1 MRIQQ
6 DIPWDRLRE
15 VPIDDVARAL
25 GAEPV
30 RRTGNMYSCPVC
42 GSSDALNINPRK
54 SNNAV
59 CYSSGCAE
67 HAGETHGAIHSTI
80 DLVMLSEGLELKD
93 AAMWI
98 GERFGIDVGVL
109 PWGSSWPPRR
119 SAKPSKPEPK
129 PAPVIDHGAAL
140 ELADKVWELV
150 SGIDLTEDAASWLTK
165 RGINPATAH
174 ALGCRDFSPVLDDLA
189 SLLDDAH
196 PDACRMT
203 GWRKRAGEPHDPV
216 RWLRQGSTGWRG
228 LAIPSWPAGEG
239 APRSW
244 RWRLYEPKGSLKTY
258 TLTAASI
265 GQRVPDGSIEDTST
279 HNILVICEGEPDWL
293 SIHDAARRIGQ
304 GIGAIGVCSGGL
316 EPGDIEHTS
325 PTHIILAIHQDIE
338 SEQKREASRAKRR
351 KAFGLLKE
359 TFPDARISAPLVH
372 GHRDLNDL
380 HKEGLLTQWLEQ
392 GLEQMEVAR

>member
-1 MRIQQ
+1 MKITR
-6 DIPWDRLRE
+6 DIPWAQLRNI
-15 VPIDDVARAL
+15 PIDQVARAL
-25 GAEPV
+25 GSEPK
-30 RRTGNMYSCPVC
+30 RRGGNMHSCPVC
-42 GSSDALNINPRK
+42 GSSDALNINLRK

-67 HAGETHGAIHSTI
+67 HADDAHCAIHSTI
-80 DLVMLSEGLELKD
+80 DLVMLSEGLDKKE
-93 AAMWI
+93 AARWL
-98 GERFGIDVGVL
+98 GERFGVDVGAL
-109 PWGSSWPPRR
+109 SWGSSWPPQRPT
-119 SAKPSKPEPK
+119 KPSKPKPK
-129 PAPVIDHGAAL
+129 PAPVIDHASAL
-140 ELADKVWELV
+140 ALADKVWGLV
-150 SGIDLTEDAASWLTK
+150 SGIGLTDDATSWLTR
-165 RGINPATAH
+165 RGIDPAIAH

-189 SLLDDAH
+189 SLLNDAH

-203 GWRKRAGEPHDPV
+203 GWRKCSGEPHDPV

-228 LAIPSWPAGEG
+228 LAIPSWLAGES

-244 RWRLYEPKGSLKTY
+244 RWRLYEPKGGSKTY

-265 GQRVPDGSIEDTST
+265 GQRVPGGSIGDTST
-279 HNILVICEGEPDWL
+279 RNVLVICEGEPDWL